1 MPESRVRPRGA
12 GARLRQNSLTST
24 ESLSKV
30 QINLWHRAACSQDA
44 PASLCS
50 LPAPIPNLIIPGGT
64 TTPGGVQGTTGR
76 GTQCSGVADK
86 DLIWEVFSN
95 HKNSGFSNSL
105 AQGGFSRGRLFHS
118 YPTMDTQPLLVPS
131 QASSTASPA
140 FPGDL
145 NSLHSHNINP
155 SAAIPGRTR
164 TLA

>member
-12 GARLRQNSLTST
+12 GARLRENSLTST

-86 DLIWEVFSN
+86 VDRLDLIWEVFSN
-95 HKNSGFSNSL
+95 HKNSGIQQLFSTGGVL
-105 AQGGFSRGRLFHS
+105 QGKV
-118 YPTMDTQPLLVPS
+118 VPFLPHHGH
-131 QASSTASPA
+131 TAP
-140 FPGDL
+140 PG
-145 NSLHSHNINP
+145 
-155 SAAIPGRTR
+155 T
-164 TLA
+164 